1 MGKGGGSDDEGEEQ
15 AADVRI
21 DWMEARITNLGKY
34 KPDKV
39 LQMLATDESR
49 NALIDFL
56 DDEGCDCA
64 HRCKGRAESS
74 ASGQCQCHEQEEHQG
89 THAWLL
95 RRPSLPFAVRP
106 LIFAALPA
114 VRMVSKDQEGQGVC

>member
-56 DDEGCDCA
+56 DDDDAKGVIVHTDAKGELKAAPPGSVNVTNKKNIKVHTPGCYA
-64 HRCKGRAESS
+64 A
-74 ASGQCQCHEQEEHQG
+74 
-89 THAWLL
+89 
-95 RRPSLPFAVRP
+95 RRSPSLCAP
-106 LIFAALPA
+106 
-114 VRMVSKDQEGQGVC
+114 